1 MARRRIRIRTVVAI
15 CAVAVLPLMPLIGA
29 TAQDSARGGEGCED
43 VTGGGAGG
51 QRGMTAVTSTSS
63 PNVPVGSKVRIS
75 ASDRDRPANSRS
87 VVVTVVGKKQLPAN
101 ICLDLSPEAFKIFDP
116 QGAAY
121 RDAEVEIV
129 SRRSSDPAAHAPDD
143 TDARDNS
150 NAADQPDA
158 PDDAEAPDQRSAARP
173 GGGEGCEDVTGGGA
187 GGQHGMTAITSTSS
201 PNVPVGS
208 KVRIS
213 ASDRDRPAGSRSIV
227 VTVVGKKQLPANICL
242 DLSPEAFK
250 IFDPQGAAYR
260 DAEVTVVS
268 GG

>member
-1 MARRRIRIRTVVAI
+1 MIAAVVAEWQS
-15 CAVAVLPLMPLIGA
+15 CRPGAGRLTDELMAQADAEERQTPDQLPRYGDGGLELRRVTRSVGKNNAVRAAGEDPVEVAVVRQDLDLHPARAQGSQRVPLDAVIDDDDSQPRPLA
-29 TAQDSARGGEGCED
+29 ED
-43 VTGGGAGG
+43 AGG
-51 QRGMTAVTSTSS
+51 QRGMTAV
-63 PNVPVGSKVRIS
+63 
-75 ASDRDRPANSRS
+75 
-87 VVVTVVGKKQLPAN
+87 
-101 ICLDLSPEAFKIFDP
+101 
-116 QGAAY
+116 
-121 RDAEVEIV
+121 
-129 SRRSSDPAAHAPDD
+129 
-143 TDARDNS
+143 
-150 NAADQPDA
+150 
-158 PDDAEAPDQRSAARP
+158 
-173 GGGEGCEDVTGGGA
+173 
-187 GGQHGMTAITSTSS
+187 TSTSS

>member
-75 ASDRDRPANSRS
+75 ASDRDRPA
-87 VVVTVVGKKQLPAN
+87 
-101 ICLDLSPEAFKIFDP
+101 
-116 QGAAY
+116 
-121 RDAEVEIV
+121 
-129 SRRSSDPAAHAPDD
+129 
-143 TDARDNS
+143 
-150 NAADQPDA
+150 
-158 PDDAEAPDQRSAARP
+158 
-173 GGGEGCEDVTGGGA
+173 
-187 GGQHGMTAITSTSS
+187 
-201 PNVPVGS
+201 
-208 KVRIS
+208 
-213 ASDRDRPAGSRSIV
+213 GSRSIV